1 MFYKILLPTGNEY
14 TKTIESY
21 TDLHVVQEKKILEAY
36 HNRGPLELFYIF
48 LPKQFL
54 QKGQKHEQIILEK
67 KGILEAS
74 ITDILGMIGLELGIS
89 LCKLNTI
96 KDYLSTEPF
105 GSSTTFRKTMSND
118 RFLKLR
124 VNLSFYR
131 DRN

>member
-1 MFYKILLPTGNEY
+1 MK
-14 TKTIESY
+14 
-21 TDLHVVQEKKILEAY
+21 
-36 HNRGPLELFYIF
+36 
-48 LPKQFL
+48 
-54 QKGQKHEQIILEK
+54 K

-131 DRN
+131 DRNWDETNNNSMVRNDPLYFVHPI